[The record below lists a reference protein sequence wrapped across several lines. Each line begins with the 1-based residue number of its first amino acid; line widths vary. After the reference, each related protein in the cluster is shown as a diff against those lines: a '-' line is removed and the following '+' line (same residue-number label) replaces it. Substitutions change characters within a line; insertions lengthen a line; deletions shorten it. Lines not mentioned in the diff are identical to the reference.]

1 MIRGKRL
8 PTGAVA
14 PHVSTAQ
21 PHLEHRARDL
31 YRRYGALPWSQLPE
45 GTRAHFRDLIRAG
58 IDGAGRPLA

>member
-1 MIRGKRL
+1 MSQGKRL

-14 PHVSTAQ
+14 RHVSNSQ
-21 PHLEHRARDL
+21 PGLEEQARDL